1 MTKTNYISASV
12 ALLAALL
19 AVSFL
24 VLALPKVASSQVVV
38 TEKEI
43 DSNGKLGSIWVNN
56 QLGCQVDHSGNG
68 AGGEFYNGALTTVEA
83 TDDYVTCGTW
93 IGLLGGATFG
103 VEYGELTPVSQSLTG
118 KGTKRKPF
126 KITTVGDVGD
136 NTGLRVTQVDSYR
149 TSQDQYRTTVTIK
162 NTTNSSIDAIVY
174 RAGDCLLNFTD
185 GSTRGKLVG
194 SNTPACFSTDQAK
207 PEELSLIPISSGS
220 SYHAGRYVEIFDDGL
235 NIQDPFENTIIN
247 DKDPISGNDIDTDS
261 YVGLSWEVS
270 IGAGN
275 KVTRSNYTKITIP

>member
-162 NTTNSSIDAIVY
+162 NTTNSTISATLY
-174 RAGDCLLNFTD
+174 RGGDCYLNLTDSFTK
-185 GSTRGKLVG
+185 GKLVNG
-194 SNTPACFSTDQAK
+194 NQPACVSTDQAK
-207 PEELSLIPISSGS
+207 PEELRLIPISSGS
-220 SYHAGRYVEIFDDGL
+220 KYHVGDYDGL
-235 NIQDPFENTIIN
+235 FTDAIDVQQPLANTLN
-247 DKDPISGNDIDTDS
+247 ETESDK
-261 YVGLSWEVS
+261 YLGLSWNVTV
-270 IGAGN
+270 GGGN
-275 KVTRSNYTKITIP
+275 TVTRSNLTKVTIPN